1 MKVGDL
7 VTDNRSHVGKSN
19 LFYDSW
25 LRIGIV
31 LSIEFNPPTAHG
43 REVEVFW
50 SKRGR
55 HARGINWEDEIALE
69 VLSESR

>member
-1 MKVGDL
+1 VRVGDL
-7 VTDNRSHVGKSN
+7 VVKERSHMDKSN

-43 REVEVFW
+43 RDIEVFW
-50 SKRGR
+50 SKRG
-55 HARGINWEDEIALE
+55 IISWEDEIALE
-69 VLSESR
+69 VLNESR

>member
-7 VTDNRSHVGKSN
+7 VTTNRDHVDKSN

-43 REVEVFW
+43 RDVEVFW
-50 SKRGR
+50 SKIGTS
-55 HARGINWEDEIALE
+55 WEDEIALE
-69 VLSESR
+69 VLNESR

>member
-7 VTDNRSHVGKSN
+7 VTTNRDHVDKSN

-43 REVEVFW
+43 RDVEVFW
-50 SKRGR
+50 SKRGS
-55 HARGINWEDEIALE
+55 HAGGISWEDEIALE
-69 VLSESR
+69 VLNESR

>member
-7 VTDNRSHVGKSN
+7 VTDNRSHMEKSN
-19 LFYDSW
+19 LFYDCW

-43 REVEVFW
+43 RDIEVFW
-50 SKRGR
+50 SKI
-55 HARGINWEDEIALE
+55 GISWEDEITLE
-69 VLSESR
+69 VLNEGR

>member
-7 VTDNRSHVGKSN
+7 VTTNRSHMDKSN
-19 LFYDSW
+19 VFYDSW

-43 REVEVFW
+43 RDVEVFW
-50 SKRGR
+50 SKRGS
-55 HARGINWEDEIALE
+55 HASGISWEDEIGLE
-69 VLSESR
+69 VLNESS

>member
-7 VTDNRSHVGKSN
+7 VTTNRDHVDKSN

-43 REVEVFW
+43 RDVEVFW
-50 SKRGR
+50 SKIGVS
-55 HARGINWEDEIALE
+55 WEDEIGLE
-69 VLSESR
+69 VISEKR